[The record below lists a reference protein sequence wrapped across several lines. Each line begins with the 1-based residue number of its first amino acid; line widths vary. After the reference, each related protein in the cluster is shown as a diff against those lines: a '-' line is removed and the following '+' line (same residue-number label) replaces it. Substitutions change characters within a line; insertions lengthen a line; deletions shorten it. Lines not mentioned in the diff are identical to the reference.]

1 MAYCSKIPKDR
12 KCIKCGS
19 AKTWMRNLGSRL
31 QPHWHR
37 SGSDF
42 LCSICYDRL
51 RNKSPKRK
59 ISDKSRRDRIRKKL
73 LTYIGRGQIKC
84 IHCGCDKQELLEIN
98 HINGGGTK
106 ENAHPAKFYY
116 GILRGERR
124 IEDLELRCKI
134 CNALHYLEMQ
144 YGRTEYMIRWDNL
157 S

>member
-1 MAYCSKIPKDR
+1 
-12 KCIKCGS
+12 
-19 AKTWMRNLGSRL
+19 MRNLGSRL
-31 QPHWHR
+31 QPHWHQ

-42 LCSICYDRL
+42 LCSICYDRI
-51 RNKSPKRK
+51 RNKTPERK
-59 ISDKSRRDRIRKKL
+59 ISDRSKRERIRKRL
-73 LTYIGRGQIKC
+73 LTYVGRGQIKC
-84 IHCGCDKQELLEIN
+84 VHCGRDKQELLEIN

-124 IEDLELRCKI
+124 IKDLELRCKV

-144 YGRTEYMIRWDNL
+144 YGKTGYNIVWDTL